1 MNPDRIEMM
10 ATEYDASD
18 GKEFF
23 ISMDDS
29 EADVLV
35 GYVRLRIPSQNATR
49 EEIDGSTAM
58 VRELHVYGP
67 EVPVGERRSGAWQ
80 HAGFGRKLLAEAE
93 RRAGEAGASRVLVLS
108 ALGTKQ
114 YYERLGYSHVG
125 PYMGKVIN

>member
-1 MNPDRIEMM
+1 MTRR
-10 ATEYDASD
+10 TEKNSSSRWKIQRPTFSSD
-18 GKEFF
+18 M
-23 ISMDDS
+23 SDS
-29 EADVLV
+29 EF
-35 GYVRLRIPSQNATR
+35 RHSNATR
-49 EEIDGSTAM
+49 EEIDGSTAL

-93 RRAGEAGASRVLVLS
+93 RKAGEAGASRVLVLS